1 MLSKGFK
8 YIGFHTVN
16 GRNQPVIENKNNSA
30 NSDNWE
36 WQVATFSFVR
46 TAAWKRPHIKKIMTE
61 GFFRCKQTGELVR
74 LRLKP

>member
-8 YIGFHTVN
+8 YIGMHTVN

-36 WQVATFSFVR
+36 WQVATFSFV
-46 TAAWKRPHIKKIMTE
+46 AKAIEE
-61 GFFRCKQTGELVR
+61 GQGYFKCKQTGEMVC
-74 LRLKP
+74 LRVKP